1 VSISA
6 LFVRYR
12 DMAYDEDLA
21 NRIREQLAG
30 ETAISEKAMF
40 GGLAFLLN
48 GHMCVSASGRG
59 GLLARVDP
67 DESAE
72 ALSEPHASPMEM
84 RGRQMPGWIFVEPEG
99 VDSDEQLAGWVE
111 RSRAFVRTLPAKG

>member
-1 VSISA
+1 
-6 LFVRYR
+6 
-12 DMAYDEDLA
+12 MAYDEDLA

-30 ETAISEKAMF
+30 ETTITEKAMF

-67 DESAE
+67 DESDE

-84 RGRQMPGWIFVEPEG
+84 RGRQMPGWIFVGPQG
-99 VDSDEQLAGWVE
+99 VATDAQLAEWID
-111 RSRAFVRTLPAKG
+111 RSRAFVRTLPPKA